1 MVERGSH
8 IHSNELMLLI
18 ETVLKQWVI
27 QEGLEL
33 EPVVTQAK
41 KPFAGQYTTT
51 LAFMAA
57 KSKGVSP
64 KIIAATLAEMINSD
78 VLLKG
83 MHAEACEGFVNV
95 SIDLTL
101 KIETF
106 EKSLFWGRESLLQGV
121 STDSEDLMSE
131 LPYWLYRARF
141 LLRRLN
147 DQSIETL
154 TTDELASVL
163 ETPTFLGVR
172 QFLEQEESEEQLQN
186 WLIALTHNENLSLW
200 SPHQLGA
207 LKTVNQWLV
216 KIYWKSLYSRLK

>member
-1 MVERGSH
+1 MAERDGN

-18 ETVLKQWVI
+18 ETVLKQWI
-27 QEGLEL
+27 IREGLEL
-33 EPVVTQAK
+33 EPVVTRAK
-41 KPFAGQYTTT
+41 KPFEGQYTTT

-57 KSKGVSP
+57 KQKGTSP
-64 KIIAATLAEMINSD
+64 KIIAVTLAEMINND
-78 VLLKG
+78 ALLKG
-83 MHAEACEGFVNV
+83 IHAEACEGFVNV

-106 EKSLFWGRESLLQGV
+106 EKALFGGRESFLQGV
-121 STDSEDLMSE
+121 DTVSEDLTGE

-141 LLRRLN
+141 LLRRLS
-147 DQSIETL
+147 DQCIEEL
-154 TTDELASVL
+154 TIDELASVF
-163 ETPTFLGVR
+163 ETPAFRGVR

-200 SPHQLGA
+200 APHQLSA

-216 KIYWKSLYSRLK
+216 KIYMKS